1 MKTDKLTAD
10 EIKHLIFY
18 GKTEDKSIV
27 IDEENKQLDYAI
39 TQMFL
44 WLKESNRFDAEGV
57 ERILWKRIGL
67 IASLTSQPVTEERD
81 LHLEIDV
88 LQKTCTK
95 MYRLGRDSAKDSEE
109 FMNKAL
115 AILQEGKSVLS
126 LPKDTEAKQ
135 EAPVKDTEVKEEGKE
150 AIEFAEWAKDKGWSF
165 DVWGDRKWHNKANTH
180 FQTTESKY
188 LYTLFLKEKGQP
200 NG

>member
-165 DVWGDRKWHNKANTH
+165 DVWGDRKWHNKHTIPKRER
-180 FQTTESKY
+180 TTQWITTQQK
-188 LYTLFLKEKGQP
+188 
-200 NG
+200 